1 MALLTILITIIYI
14 PVPNKIRDIHIVYY
28 DKKIPYNV
36 SRQAPV
42 CLKMQYNIEYGIA
55 KIRYKNFLHY
65 LFHIWN
71 RLIVAIHVHVY
82 VNLVFTFSCSWFF
95 YLSNTN
101 STLENTFT
109 FQLCWLTPSFIEPKV
124 MEDMTMMFYL
134 LILTMNLY
142 MDAAVYIYGWFFL
155 LLHSGTKQQC
165 GWVHDTPIL
174 LILFINLFIFIIF

>member
-14 PVPNKIRDIHIVYY
+14 SVPNKIRDIHIVYY

-42 CLKMQYNIEYGIA
+42 CLKMQYNR
-55 KIRYKNFLHY
+55 IRYCKNKIQECNYFLHY

-95 YLSNTN
+95 FYLSNTN

-109 FQLCWLTPSFIEPKV
+109 FQLCWPTPSFIEPKV
-124 MEDMTMMFYL
+124 IWKTWQWCF
-134 LILTMNLY
+134 
-142 MDAAVYIYGWFFL
+142 IY
-155 LLHSGTKQQC
+155 
-165 GWVHDTPIL
+165 
-174 LILFINLFIFIIF
+174 